1 MSLQRRL
8 LVYLLLCAPLVWA
21 VALLASADR
30 ARAEVN
36 ELFDTEIIRLARQV
50 QVTLDGLPTQPA
62 AGRVVAPVR
71 SSGAADLD
79 DLALAVWNRQ
89 GQLLLVDREGVQ
101 LPHRAQAAGFVDLT
115 LDNEAW
121 RVYYLQAP
129 EGEWLVAAGQRLHER
144 DELVWDLIGSQLLP
158 WLLVLPVLL
167 AAMAWAVRQALAPV
181 RALAEDLQR
190 RSADDLRPVAEA
202 QAPTELRP
210 LLGAMNGLFT
220 RIETTL
226 ARERRFTA
234 DAAHELRTPLAV
246 LRAQWDVQRHAAT
259 DAERRHAEA
268 KLGAGLDRLDRLVS
282 QMLLLS
288 RVDASE
294 RLARTEPI
302 AWAAVVEQAL
312 SDVLPLAERRR
323 IDLGVDWP
331 PEGSAPFPLQG
342 DAALLGVLLRNLL
355 DNAVRYAPEASAVTL
370 RFSAD
375 TLAVE
380 NTGPALTP
388 EALARLGE
396 RFHRTEG
403 QAETGSGLGLSIA
416 QRVAALHGLR
426 LQHGPGDGGQG
437 VVATLRRAPAPD

>member
-1 MSLQRRL
+1 VSLQRRL

-302 AWAAVVEQAL
+302 DWAAVVEQAL

-331 PEGSAPFPLQG
+331 PESSAPFPLQG

-370 RFSAD
+370 RFGAD